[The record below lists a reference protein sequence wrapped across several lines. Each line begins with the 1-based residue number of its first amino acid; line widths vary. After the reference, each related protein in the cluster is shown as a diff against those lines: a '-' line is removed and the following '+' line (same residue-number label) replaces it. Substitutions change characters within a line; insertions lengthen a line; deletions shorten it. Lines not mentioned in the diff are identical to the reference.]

1 MGEGMRGIMIG
12 AALLAAGLERPG
24 AASDLVEVCPVTDS
38 IIQLHFIDGHAVIV
52 PPAGSGSDR
61 IDERPLDLKRAM
73 APATWSI
80 ASPDDRR
87 YRTPVRPA
95 TVGRKSKGRDFI
107 AATLPVY
114 HQQWTNE
121 HWVFLRLPA
130 PMQRGMTYAIS
141 AKPLGIA
148 AQTIRFDPATT
159 RSEAVHVNQLGM
171 AAEAAAKDAYVSA
184 WLGTLGPCSLDSY
197 RTARWWLVDQV
208 TGATVFAGTLAIR
221 KRLADGRDGGQPDE
235 GPHFGA
241 DVWQCDFSTFT
252 TPGRYVVAVDR
263 IGCSFPF
270 MIGGDPYRGTFHAA
284 MHGLYQQRCGTALTR
299 PYTEWTR
306 SACHRPEQR
315 PTIQSTRRL
324 MDGHC
329 DACDDPRPT
338 GEVRAIWGGYHDAG
352 DWDREPGHLDV
363 PLALSETFEL
373 FPDRFTD
380 GELNIPES
388 GNGLPDILDEARWGL
403 DYYRRLQRP
412 DGGVSGGMFVD
423 HFPQPGLNAAMD
435 TASRFCYAED
445 PLMSYR
451 YAAAACHFA
460 FAVEAAGKK
469 TLGEPYTASA
479 RMAWNWAETHQRAGD
494 TKVVR
499 DDRLA
504 AAAALFRATGEPAF
518 QEAFRRDLRVPAA
531 DSALWVYDDHE
542 QRWAVW
548 TYVQTRRPGVDP
560 ALQERLRQAT
570 LHDAT
575 VTVVEPAAKRAA
587 RYGGDWWRP
596 LTWGF
601 GSAPET
607 LPAAIAWALTGDR
620 RYLTVM
626 QTSADFM
633 LGGNPLNICW
643 ITGTGSRPPEGVF
656 HPDSWYG
663 AMGGT
668 VCPGI
673 VPEGPY
679 RYEGEPAKHS
689 GFWDPKFVM
698 ASAVPPA
705 KGWPPL
711 ELYFAARTCFP
722 MNEFTVAQIA
732 GAAAAYGALC
742 APVGSPSVHP

>member
-1 MGEGMRGIMIG
+1 MLRIMVGATLLIARG
-12 AALLAAGLERPG
+12 A
-24 AASDLVEVCPVTDS
+24 AASDLVEICPVTDTLL
-38 IIQLHFIDGHAVIV
+38 QFHFVDGHAVIV
-52 PPAGSGSDR
+52 PLAGSGSDR
-61 IDERPLDLKRAM
+61 IDEHPLDLNRAM
-73 APATWSI
+73 DPATWRI
-80 ASPDDRR
+80 ASEDDPR
-87 YRTPVRPA
+87 YATPAKPRQ
-95 TVGRKSKGRDFI
+95 VGRKSKGRDFI
-107 AATLPVY
+107 AATVPAY

-121 HWVFLRLPA
+121 HWVYLCLPDPLR
-130 PMQRGMTYAIS
+130 RGATYTIT
-141 AKPLGIA
+141 AKPLGMPD
-148 AQTIRFDPATT
+148 QTVRFEPTAT
-159 RSEAVHVNQLGM
+159 RSEAVHVTQIGM
-171 AAEAAAKDAYVSA
+171 AAEAGAKYAYVSA
-184 WLGTLGPCSLDSY
+184 WLGTLGPCSIDAY
-197 RTARWWLVDQV
+197 RDARWWLVDQA
-208 TGATVFAGTLAIR
+208 TGATVFAGTLAVR
-221 KRLADGRDGGQPDE
+221 KRLADGKDGGQPDE

-241 DVWQCDFSTFT
+241 DVWQCDFSAFR

-270 MIGGDPYRGTFHAA
+270 SLSADPYRAAFHAA

-306 SACHRPEQR
+306 SPCHVPSQR
-315 PTIQSTRRL
+315 PMIQSTRRL

-338 GEVRAIWGGYHDAG
+338 GEVRDVAGGYHDAG

-363 PLALSETFEL
+363 SLVLAETFEL

-388 GNGLPDILDEARWGL
+388 GNGLPDILDEAQWGL

-460 FAVEAAGKK
+460 FAVEAAGKRA
-469 TLGEPYTASA
+469 LGDPYVASA
-479 RMAWNWAETHQRAGD
+479 RKAWAWAEIHQHPGD
-494 TKVVR
+494 ARIVR
-499 DDRLA
+499 DDRLG
-504 AAAALFRATGEPAF
+504 AAAALFRATGEPRF
-518 QEAFRRDLRVPAA
+518 HEAFRRDLKVTTA
-531 DSALWVYDDHE
+531 DTPLWVYDDHQ

-548 TYVQTRRPGVDP
+548 TYVMTRRPEADA
-560 ALQERLRQAT
+560 ALQDRLRKAV

-575 VTVVEPAAKRAA
+575 VSVVEPAAKRAG

-607 LPAAIAWALTGDR
+607 LPAAVAWALTGDR
-620 RYLTVM
+620 AYLTVM

-663 AMGGT
+663 AQGGK

-679 RYEGEPAKHS
+679 RYEGEPAKNS

-698 ASAVPPA
+698 ATAVPPA

-711 ELYFAARTCFP
+711 ELYFAGRSCFP

-742 APVGSPSVHP
+742 ASGGSATARP